1 MKNIFNILLGIGIT
15 ILSTASCTY
24 AYTQEQQEAYQWAY
38 KYNITTQPTIEKAK
52 MNGNLTRQAFAKMVV
67 NYLENVVGVK
77 QSASNT
83 CYFPDESKITG
94 DLKPYARKTCALDI
108 MWSNW
113 KNFNPTKPLSRAQL
127 GTVLSRILWW
137 SEHDTSG
144 TNYYI
149 YHLNAL
155 KQNWIM
161 GKIDNPQRSAKR
173 WDVLIMLK
181 RMYDKF
187 GPSVYM
193 NNNIVT
199 ENNNSYNNELNDDW
213 KYLSQQEVQRIIEKE
228 EWLKEGSLDSRW
240 YECSWEKCNY
250 EFEYSDNWKI
260 YIYNRYNTASAKTE
274 KVQDLWINYAENVA
288 LKDANVSN
296 NNAKVEHSFSSNWY
310 IITITTKDNVFVYT
324 MSLDWKIKGKET
336 LITAKKALGIM
347 LKEAK
352 LDISQAD
359 IGEKSEEICSLS
371 FNETYHC
378 AFAFWWKQ
386 YISYINAK
394 DWTFIPIKKTASGI
408 QYWKSVTWK
417 ENVIISEQYSYIDS
431 DEAKELLVEKYNI
444 KESGYWIT
452 KKWEGK
458 NAIYVYTVLGWDDDS
473 KEYYIDATNWT
484 KMYSKDEIYTSLAKD
499 SWVSKNIIKNSK
511 KSLEERDSTDSAA
524 VEVNYSDAKTK
535 DVVSIYSFSDKW
547 ITYTYKVRSIDWK
560 ILDSKKE
567 NDIWEDKAV
576 ELARQTIQKKY
587 SVNLQDEYDVF
598 NWNRA
603 YIRYLSSSSDD
614 PILEAPSDLEYVVCF
629 VDESEKN
636 VYRVIVKYDG
646 SIISEGK
653 ESMEELTSSIF
664 AYGFYIMWYEL
675 DDLKDFSM
683 EIWGTFSL

>member
-1 MKNIFNILLGIGIT
+1 
-15 ILSTASCTY
+15 
-24 AYTQEQQEAYQWAY
+24 
-38 KYNITTQPTIEKAK
+38 
-52 MNGNLTRQAFAKMVV
+52 MNWNK
-67 NYLENVVGVK
+67 
-77 QSASNT
+77 
-83 CYFPDESKITG
+83 
-94 DLKPYARKTCALDI
+94 
-108 MWSNW
+108 
-113 KNFNPTKPLSRAQL
+113 
-127 GTVLSRILWW
+127 
-137 SEHDTSG
+137 DTS
-144 TNYYI
+144 Y
-149 YHLNAL
+149 
-155 KQNWIM
+155 
-161 GKIDNPQRSAKR
+161 
-173 WDVLIMLK
+173 
-181 RMYDKF
+181 
-187 GPSVYM
+187 
-193 NNNIVT
+193 
-199 ENNNSYNNELNDDW
+199 NNNSVTNTTNNNEKFLTQD
-213 KYLSQQEVQRIIEKE
+213 EVQNLIEKE
-228 EWLKEGSLDSRW
+228 EWLKKGSLSSKW
-240 YECSWEKCNY
+240 YVCEWQVCTY
-250 EFEYSDNWKI
+250 EFYYSVDWKE
-260 YIYNRYNTASAKTE
+260 YIYSRNNKASGKTE
-274 KVQDLWINYAENVA
+274 KIQDLWIRAAEDVA
-288 LKDANVSN
+288 LKDAKVSRN
-296 NNAKVEHSFSSNWY
+296 DVKIEQWFSTDGY
-310 IITITTKDNVFVYT
+310 TVTITAKNNVFIYRIT
-324 MSLDWKIKGKET
+324 LDWKIKEKKSLITWDKALETILKET
-336 LITAKKALGIM
+336 KLGQ
-347 LKEAK
+347 
-352 LDISQAD
+352 SQSN
-359 IGEKSEEICSLS
+359 IEKDNEEICTLS
-371 FNETYHC
+371 YSFIDDKHDIYHC
-378 AFAFWWKQ
+378 SFTYWWKQ
-386 YISYINAK
+386 YISYINAH